1 MTFGRCGF
9 MPHLFFC
16 LFFLILTNSY
26 SQLFYKKVFTMK
38 ITKSQIKRI
47 IQEEMNRVDEFAPLV
62 LTAPGGAMAAG
73 AALKS
78 LWDAA
83 RGGEDVG
90 EALKT
95 QDEINADVNEAL
107 QSLADQ
113 VNAIGAALE
122 DVQFPTSE
130 A

>member
-1 MTFGRCGF
+1 
-9 MPHLFFC
+9 
-16 LFFLILTNSY
+16 
-26 SQLFYKKVFTMK
+26 MK
-38 ITKSQIKRI
+38 ITKSQLKRI